1 MIAATLIV
9 GGLATTLTTNVIMAP
24 LVWVP
29 GYDPQWHLL
38 LLAEENVMEMF
49 DARDGGRQR
58 GVGVV
63 ADGRVEDA
71 VADVLHRHPT
81 MEEMVIDD
89 IAFAW
94 VPSTVSDRSRHS
106 GPISRIAPRT
116 TGGVKVIVWHT

>member
-1 MIAATLIV
+1 
-9 GGLATTLTTNVIMAP
+9 
-24 LVWVP
+24 
-29 GYDPQWHLL
+29 
-38 LLAEENVMEMF
+38 MEMF

-63 ADGRVEDA
+63 ADGRVEAA

-81 MEEMVIDD
+81 MEEVVIDD

-106 GPISRIAPRT
+106 GPTSRIAPRT
-116 TGGVKVIVWHT
+116 TGGVKLIGWHT